1 MSTQLDENLST
12 AGFRP
17 TRQRR
22 AVFECLVT
30 MHNHP
35 TAEEVFAAVRR
46 ELPHISLA
54 TVYKALESL
63 AVAGMAFKLGGT
75 EGSARYD
82 ARMDDH
88 YHARCRSCGDVLDVE
103 PTEAMGSAM
112 RSVNLP
118 LVTVDRVRIEFVGVC
133 ERCRPMPRFQ
143 NRGAHINH

>member
-1 MSTQLDENLST
+1 MSSELDDTLTT

-22 AVFECLVT
+22 AVFECLAG
-30 MHNHP
+30 MKNHP
-35 TAEEVFAAVRR
+35 TAEQVFAAVRH

-63 AVAGMAFKLGGT
+63 AVAGLACRLGCG

-88 YHARCRSCGDVLDVE
+88 YHARCRVCGQVSDVDAAPSVQQALD
-103 PTEAMGSAM
+103 AI
-112 RSVNLP
+112 RRP
-118 LVTVDRVRIEFVGVC
+118 LARTDWVRLEFVGVC
-133 ERCRPMPRFQ
+133 EHCRPVPIHSRF
-143 NRGAHINH
+143 NATTH

>member
-1 MSTQLDENLST
+1 MSTQLDETLTT

-22 AVFECLVT
+22 AVFECLAG

-35 TAEEVFAAVRR
+35 TAEQVFAAVRH

-63 AVAGMAFKLGGT
+63 AVAGLAIRLGCG

-82 ARMDDH
+82 ARMDSH
-88 YHARCRSCGDVLDVE
+88 YHARCRVCGQVFDVDASE
-103 PTEAMGSAM
+103 PVQESLSAV
-112 RSVNLP
+112 RTP
-118 LVTVDRVRIEFVGVC
+118 LARVDAIRLEFVGLC
-133 ERCRPMPRFQ
+133 DHCRPAPFHGRF
-143 NRGAHINH
+143 GSPIH